1 MDDPV
6 HDLSDG
12 FAKLGYMPGHEFFA
26 LAKAGSSVSSERRC

>member
-12 FAKLGYMPGHEFFA
+12 LAKLGYMQGHEFFA
-26 LAKAGSSVSSERRC
+26 LAKAGSSVSSETWC